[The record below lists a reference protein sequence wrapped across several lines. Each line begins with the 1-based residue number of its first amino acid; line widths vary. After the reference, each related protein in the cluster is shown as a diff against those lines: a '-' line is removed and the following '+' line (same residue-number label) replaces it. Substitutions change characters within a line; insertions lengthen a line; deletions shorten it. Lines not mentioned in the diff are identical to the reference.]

1 MNRRERF
8 AAGATAAVLVVG
20 VSGGTAWAAGSTTTA
35 PGANA
40 RGGGFSVSGTLV
52 SVGKS
57 SLAFK
62 LSDGTVATATLS
74 SSTVYTKTATVKAS
88 ALKKGQ
94 TVTVTGTE
102 SAGTIPATR
111 ITVGGGGFGGFGG
124 AGGRRPGGAEGA
136 GGSTTPRSFPEGA
149 AGHFGEGFGGG
160 GFTPPTFG
168 TISAVSGGN
177 FTLTE
182 ANKTTVKVTTSSSTT
197 ISETSKITKSG
208 LTVGQTLSIRG
219 TEKSNTVVAASS
231 VSEGNLGFAGFG
243 GRPGG
248 GGAAGGAPGGTPPAG

>member
-1 MNRRERF
+1 MNRRTRL
-8 AAGATAAVLVVG
+8 AAGTATAVLAIG
-20 VSGGTAWAAGSTTTA
+20 ASGGTALAAGSSTA
-35 PGANA
+35 PE
-40 RGGGFSVSGTLV
+40 GGRSGGLSVSGTLV

-62 LSDGTVATATLS
+62 LADGTVATATLS
-74 SSTVYTKTATVKAS
+74 SSTVYTKTATVQAS

-102 SAGTIPATR
+102 SAGVIPATR
-111 ITVGGGGFGGFGG
+111 ILVGQGGFGGFGG
-124 AGGRRPGGAEGA
+124 RTGGGTGGGA
-136 GGSTTPRSFPEGA
+136 GGGTPRSFPEGA
-149 AGHFGEGFGGG
+149 TRPAGGNYEGFGGG
-160 GFTPPTFG
+160 NFTAPTFG
-168 TISAVSGGN
+168 TISAVSGTG

-197 ISETSKITKSG
+197 ISETSKIAKSG

-219 TEKSNTVVAASS
+219 TEKSNTVVAAAT

-243 GRPGG
+243 G
-248 GGAAGGAPGGTPPAG
+248 GAPGGAAPGGGSTPPTT